1 VIEFRPEQ
9 HDTVLLCRISTID
22 ESKLYATHALG
33 RCEAAHVDEKITGKR
48 QIWVLKLMSAFG
60 SKTGHR
66 STFRCAYDDRAAYF
80 IGVYVTG
87 N

>member
-33 RCEAAHVDEKITGKR
+33 RCEAAHVDEK
-48 QIWVLKLMSAFG
+48 
-60 SKTGHR
+60 
-66 STFRCAYDDRAAYF
+66 
-80 IGVYVTG
+80 
-87 N
+87 